1 MPLWPKIKNK
11 NLLLSDEW
19 ENDLDQIMGL
29 LFLFMEDLL

>member
-11 NLLLSDEW
+11 NLLPSDEW